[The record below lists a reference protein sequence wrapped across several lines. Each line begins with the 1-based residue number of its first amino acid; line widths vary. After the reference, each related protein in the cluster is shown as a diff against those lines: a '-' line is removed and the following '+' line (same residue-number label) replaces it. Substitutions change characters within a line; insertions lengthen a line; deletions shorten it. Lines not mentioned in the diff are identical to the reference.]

1 MMWNPGPPLPWW
13 KRLLLRWKT
22 WRGWRRLMRKGMT
35 VPTVKQPFPELKADD
50 IVSVQPM
57 TKTQQFLEMAF
68 SEEEDFFDMENLEE
82 DSLH

>member
-1 MMWNPGPPLPWW
+1 
-13 KRLLLRWKT
+13 
-22 WRGWRRLMRKGMT
+22 MRKGMT